1 MSTPASAEP
10 SPTEEPASTPPR
22 GVVYRADGTQ
32 FPAEAVIKIEPVDFR
47 NPTFLAEGEMRR
59 LRANHQD
66 YLRALYSRLSNLLR
80 SEIALNLGKF
90 GTMPCET
97 FIEGLK
103 TPSQISI
110 FRVHPLNGV
119 GYIDI
124 PPKLAVSLT
133 TRILGG
139 RESTTAPE
147 QYLTEIETALLE
159 DVIAIIT
166 AEWCE
171 QWRDDMAM
179 SPQLIGHE
187 TNPRF
192 LQASGKGAMMLVIGI
207 EVAFGRAQE
216 TIQIAVPLTMIEPMV
231 KRMSAA
237 RARETGVQRPDQA
250 QSSWR
255 NSYDEIAIPVHA
267 EITAAHMTVEQL
279 LNLKVGEMIE
289 LSASVLESALIKVA
303 GVVRFTA
310 HAGQQ
315 DGYAAVR
322 ITDKV
327 ALPKK

>member
-1 MSTPASAEP
+1 MSNPAPAEP
-10 SPTEEPASTPPR
+10 AASEPSADAPPR
-22 GVVYRADGTQ
+22 GVVFRADGTR
-32 FPAEAVIKIEPVDFR
+32 FAPEAPIKIEPVDFR

-66 YLRALYSRLSNLLR
+66 YLRALYSRLSNILR

-90 GTMPCET
+90 GTMPCES

-124 PPKLAVSLT
+124 PPKLAVAFT

-139 RESTTAPE
+139 RESTAAGD

-192 LQASGKGAMMLVIGI
+192 IHSSGKGAMMLVVGI
-207 EVAFGRAQE
+207 EVSFGRAME
-216 TIQIAVPLTMIEPMV
+216 IIQIAVPLTMIEPMV

-237 RARETGVQRPDQA
+237 RARETGVQRPDQSQA
-250 QSSWR
+250 SWR
-255 NSYDEIAIPVHA
+255 NSYDEIAIPVNA
-267 EITAAHMTVEQL
+267 EITAASMTVQEL

-289 LSASVLESALIKVA
+289 LSASVLETAQIKVA